1 MNLPEFSVN
10 RRVTITMMVLII
22 VLLGSISL
30 SKLGL
35 DLLPD
40 IEYPVVS
47 IMTTYPGAAPQEI
60 EEQVTRP
67 VEESVS
73 MVSGVKSVSSN
84 SEEGVSV
91 VMVEF
96 EWGTNLDFA
105 AQDIRDRI
113 SLIKDWLPE
122 DVSTPLVLKFDL
134 SMMPVVFYGVIGD
147 CSLKELR
154 KILEERVKDKI
165 ERIDGVASCMLM
177 GGQAREI
184 NISIDKAKLVAH
196 NLGLSQVISSLRA
209 TNLNFSAGHITRRY
223 KEYSVR
229 IVGEY
234 ENIDEIGN
242 TIIGNKNGV
251 PIYLKNIAELRDTH
265 KEIRSYGR
273 TQDKES
279 IILFIT
285 KQAGA
290 NTVIISNKVNKELQ
304 KIKDTLPSD
313 IQFHLFFDQGDM
325 IKEISTRTGETAL
338 WGGILAILFIFF
350 FLRNWRPT
358 LTIALAIP
366 FSIIATFIAI
376 YFAGYTLNMMTIAG
390 IALGVGMLVDNAVVV
405 IENIYRKM
413 EEGSNRRDAAIQGTT
428 EVGMAITASTLTTV
442 AVFIPLI
449 FSGGIAG
456 RLSRSLALTI
466 SFALFASLFIAFT
479 LVPML
484 ASILF
489 RRGVSQYAPTQEQ
502 KFNRFK
508 ERYGRVLQ
516 YALSHRR
523 RTLLISVAIFIA
535 TLCLIPLIGTEFM
548 PQMDMPFL
556 SINVTMPVGTSL
568 EETNRV
574 VLQFEDIL
582 KNIPEMEITSAW
594 IGLSEATQQDVAY
607 GSMSAGVNQ
616 AQVMGKLVERNTR
629 KRSGQEI
636 IEEIRKKIPHIEG
649 ATIEFADMS
658 GQMFGGGG
666 GPPINIK
673 IFGKDLSILKRIS
686 EQIASKIRD
695 VKGIKDIDTSIRKG
709 KPELQIRIDKEKA
722 ALFGL
727 TVYQVGQE
735 VRAATQ
741 GMLASRFREKGEEVD
756 MLLEFRNEDVK
767 NIKDI
772 ENIPIITPLGTSI
785 LLKQVAEIVLTEGPV
800 RIEREEQNR
809 KVSVTANIEHRD
821 LGSAVKDI
829 AKNIEPIKKTLPSG
843 YLIEFGGESEQMRE
857 TFITLG
863 TAVILALI
871 LVYMVMAAQFESFVH
886 PFVIMFTMPL
896 AAVGVIWA
904 LFITH
909 KAVSMMALVGVI
921 ILAGIVV
928 NNAIVFI
935 DYTNRLRKK
944 GLEIHEALVLAGKTR
959 LRPILI
965 TAFTTILGMLPM
977 AVSRSQGS
985 EMRSPMA
992 IVVMG
997 GLFVST
1003 LLTLIVI
1010 PLIYTIFDDLAQ
1022 KLRVRTKRVI
1032 HGDEG

>member
-1 MNLPEFSVN
+1 MNLPQFSVN

-22 VLLGSISL
+22 VLLGFISL

-47 IMTTYPGAAPQEI
+47 VMTTYPGAAPQEI

-67 VEESVS
+67 VEESLS
-73 MVSGVKSVSSN
+73 MVSGVKSVNSN

-147 CSLKELR
+147 CSLRELR
-154 KILEERVKDKI
+154 KTLEESVKDKI
-165 ERIDGVASCMLM
+165 ERIDGVASCMVM
-177 GGQAREI
+177 GGQGREI
-184 NISIDKAKLVAH
+184 NISIDKTKLVAH
-196 NLGLSQVISSLRA
+196 NLGLSQVISALRA
-209 TNLNFSAGHITRRY
+209 TNLNFSAGHITRKY

-234 ENIDEIGN
+234 QNIDEIGN
-242 TIIGNKNGV
+242 TIIGSKNGV
-251 PIYLKNIAELRDTH
+251 PIYLKNIAKLRDTH

-279 IILFIT
+279 VILFIT

-304 KIKDTLPSD
+304 KIKDTLPPD

-325 IKEISTRTGETAL
+325 IKKISTRTGETAL

-366 FSIIATFIAI
+366 FSIIVTFIAI
-376 YFAGYTLNMMTIAG
+376 YFAGYTLNLMTLAG

-413 EEGSNRRDAAIQGTT
+413 EEGSNRKDAAIQGTT

-442 AVFIPLI
+442 SVFIPLI

-489 RRGVSQYAPTQEQ
+489 KKRKEPRLGGEG
-502 KFNRFK
+502 FNRFK
-508 ERYGRVLQ
+508 EKYGKILQ
-516 YALSHRR
+516 YALTHRR
-523 RTLLISVAIFIA
+523 RTILISIVIFII

-548 PQMDMPFL
+548 PKMDIPFL
-556 SINVTMPVGTSL
+556 SVNITMPVGTSL

-574 VLQFEDIL
+574 ALQFEDIL
-582 KNIPEMEITSAW
+582 RDISGIEITSAW
-594 IGLSEATQQDVAY
+594 IGLSEATQYDVAY
-607 GSMSAGVNQ
+607 GSVSPGVNQ
-616 AQVMGKLVERNTR
+616 AQVMGKLVERNAR
-629 KRSGQEI
+629 KRSAQEI

-649 ATIEFADMS
+649 ATIEFVDVS
-658 GQMFGGGG
+658 GEMFGGGG
-666 GPPINIK
+666 GAPINVK

-686 EQIASKIRD
+686 EQIASKIKG
-695 VKGIKDIDTSIRKG
+695 VKGIKDIDTSLRQG

-727 TVYQVGQE
+727 TVYQIGQE

-741 GMLASRFREKGEEVD
+741 GMLASRFREEGEEVD

-767 NIKDI
+767 DIKGI
-772 ENIPIITPLGTSI
+772 ENVPIMTPFGTSI

-809 KVSVTANIEHRD
+809 KVSVTANIERRD
-821 LGSAVKDI
+821 LGSVVKDV
-829 AKNIEPIKKTLPSG
+829 ARDIEPIKKTLPSG
-843 YLIEFGGESEQMRE
+843 YSVEFGGEYEQMRE
-857 TFITLG
+857 TFTTLG
-863 TAVILALI
+863 IAFILAII

-909 KAVSMMALVGVI
+909 KAVSMPALMGVI

-944 GLEIHEALVLAGKTR
+944 GLEIYEALILAGKTR

-977 AVSRSQGS
+977 ALSRSEGS

-1022 KLRVRTKRVI
+1022 KLKVRTKRVI

>member
-1 MNLPEFSVN
+1 
-10 RRVTITMMVLII
+10 MMVLII
-22 VLLGSISL
+22 VLLGAISL

-47 IMTTYPGAAPQEI
+47 VMTTYPGAAPQEI

-67 VEESVS
+67 VEESLS
-73 MVSGVKSVSSN
+73 MVSGVKSVNSN

-147 CSLKELR
+147 CSLRELR
-154 KILEERVKDKI
+154 KTLEERVKDKI
-165 ERIDGVASCMLM
+165 ERIDGVASCMVM
-177 GGQAREI
+177 GGQGREI

-196 NLGLSQVISSLRA
+196 NLGLSQVISALRA
-209 TNLNFSAGHITRRY
+209 TNLNFSAGHITRKY

-234 ENIDEIGN
+234 QNIDEIGN
-242 TIIGNKNGV
+242 TIIGSKNGV

-279 IILFIT
+279 VILFIT

-290 NTVIISNKVNKELQ
+290 NTVIISNKVNKELE
-304 KIKDTLPSD
+304 KIKDTLPPD

-325 IKEISTRTGETAL
+325 IKKISQRTGETAL
-338 WGGILAILFIFF
+338 WGGILAILFIFL

-366 FSIIATFIAI
+366 FSIITTFIAI
-376 YFAGYTLNMMTIAG
+376 YFVGYTLNMMTLAG

-413 EEGSNRRDAAIQGTT
+413 EEGSNRKDAAIQGTT

-442 AVFIPLI
+442 SVFIPLI
-449 FSGGIAG
+449 FSAGIAG

-489 RRGVSQYAPTQEQ
+489 KKRKEVPQEQ
-502 KFNRFK
+502 GFNRFK
-508 ERYGRVLQ
+508 ERYGRLLK
-516 YALSHRR
+516 YALTHRR
-523 RTLLISVAIFIA
+523 RTVITSVVIFVA
-535 TLCLIPLIGTEFM
+535 TLCLIPLVGTEFM
-548 PQMDMPFL
+548 PKMDIPFL
-556 SINVTMPVGTSL
+556 SINIAMPVGTSL

-582 KNIPEMEITSAW
+582 RDIPEIEITSAW
-594 IGLSEATQQDVAY
+594 IGLSEATQYDVAY
-607 GSMSAGVNQ
+607 GSVSPGVNQ

-666 GPPINIK
+666 GAPINVK

-686 EQIASKIRD
+686 EQIASKIRG
-695 VKGIKDIDTSIRKG
+695 VKGIKDIDTSVRQG

-727 TVYQVGQE
+727 SVYQIGQE
-735 VRAATQ
+735 VRTATQ
-741 GMLASRFREKGEEVD
+741 GMLAGRFREEGEEVD

-772 ENIPIITPLGTSI
+772 ENIPITTPFGTSI

-809 KVSVTANIEHRD
+809 KVSVTANIERRD
-821 LGSAVKDI
+821 LGSVVRDVARD
-829 AKNIEPIKKTLPSG
+829 IEPIKKTLPSG
-843 YLIEFGGESEQMRE
+843 YLIEFGGEYEQMRE
-857 TFITLG
+857 TFLTLG
-863 TAVILALI
+863 IAFILAII

-909 KAVSMMALVGVI
+909 KAVSMPALMGVI

-977 AVSRSQGS
+977 AISRSQGS

-1010 PLIYTIFDDLAQ
+1010 PLIYTIFDDLAERIR
-1022 KLRVRTKRVI
+1022 KRTKRVVLR
-1032 HGDEG
+1032 E

>member
-1 MNLPEFSVN
+1 MNLPQFSVN
-10 RRVTITMMVLII
+10 RRVTITMVVLII
-22 VLLGSISL
+22 VLLGFISL

-47 IMTTYPGAAPQEI
+47 IMTTYLGVASQEM

-67 VEESVS
+67 IEESVS
-73 MVSGVKSVSSN
+73 MISGVKSVSSS

-91 VMVEF
+91 VIVEF

-113 SLIKDWLPE
+113 GLIGDWLPE

-134 SMMPVVFYGVIGD
+134 SMMPVVFYGATGN
-147 CSLKELR
+147 CNLKELR
-154 KILEERVKDKI
+154 KVLEERVKDRI
-165 ERIDGVASCMLM
+165 ERINGVASCMLM
-177 GGQAREI
+177 GGQEREI
-184 NISIDKAKLVAH
+184 NISIDKAKLVSY
-196 NLGLSQVISSLRA
+196 NLGLTQVISALRTA
-209 TNLNFSAGHITRRY
+209 NLNFSAGHIIRGY
-223 KEYSVR
+223 KEYSIR

-234 ENIDEIGN
+234 ESIDEIGN
-242 TIIGNKNGV
+242 TIIGGKQES
-251 PIYLKNIAELRDTH
+251 PIYLKDIAELKDTH

-273 TQDKES
+273 TQGKES
-279 IILFIT
+279 IVVFIT
-285 KQAGA
+285 KQAGS
-290 NTVIISNKVNKELQ
+290 NTVVISNKVTKEIE
-304 KIKDTLPSD
+304 KIKTSLPHN
-313 IQFHLFFDQGDM
+313 IQLHLFFDQGDM
-325 IKEISTRTGETAL
+325 IKKISKRTGETAL
-338 WGGILAILFIFF
+338 WGGIFAILFIFF

-366 FSIIATFIAI
+366 FSIIVTFIAI
-376 YFAGYTLNMMTIAG
+376 YFAGYTLNLMTLAG

-405 IENIYRKM
+405 IENIHRKM
-413 EEGSNRRDAAIQGTT
+413 EEGSDRKDAAIYGTT

-442 AVFIPLI
+442 SVFVPLI
-449 FSGGIAG
+449 FSAGIAG

-484 ASILF
+484 ASTLF
-489 RRGVSQYAPTQEQ
+489 KKRREIPWER
-502 KFNRFK
+502 KFDKFRGK
-508 ERYGRVLQ
+508 YGRFLQ
-516 YALSHRR
+516 YALTHRR
-523 RTLLISVAIFIA
+523 RTLLTTVVIFII
-535 TLCLIPLIGTEFM
+535 TLCLIPLVGTEFM
-548 PQMDMPFL
+548 PQMDIPFL

-574 VLQFEDIL
+574 SSELENIFKD
-582 KNIPEMEITSAW
+582 IPEVENTSSW
-594 IGLSEATQQDVAY
+594 IGLSEATQYDVAY

-616 AQVMGKLVERNTR
+616 AQVMGKLVERNAR
-629 KRSGQEI
+629 KRSAQEI

-649 ATIEFADMS
+649 ANIEFADMG

-666 GPPINIK
+666 GPPINVK

-686 EQIASKIRD
+686 EQIASEIDD
-695 VKGIKDIDTSIRKG
+695 VKGIKDIDTSLRQG
-709 KPELQIRIDKEKA
+709 KPELQVRIDKEKA

-727 TVYQVGQE
+727 TVYQIGQE
-735 VRAATQ
+735 VRTATQ
-741 GMLASRFREKGEEVD
+741 GMVASRFREKGEEVD
-756 MLLEFRNEDVK
+756 MLVEFRNEDVK
-767 NIKDI
+767 AVKDI
-772 ENIPIITPLGTSI
+772 ENIPIMTPPGTSI

-821 LGSAVKDI
+821 LGSVVGDI
-829 AKNIEPIKKTLPSG
+829 AKKVEPIKKTLPSG
-843 YLIEFGGESEQMRE
+843 YSIEFGGEYEQMKE

-863 TAVILALI
+863 IAFILAIILI
-871 LVYMVMAAQFESFVH
+871 YMVMAAQFESFVH

-896 AAVGVIWA
+896 ASVGVIWA

-909 KAVSMMALVGVI
+909 KAVSMPALMGVI

-944 GLEIHEALVLAGKTR
+944 GLEIYEALILAGKTR

-977 AVSRSQGS
+977 ALSRSEGS

-1010 PLIYTIFDDLAQ
+1010 PIIYTIFDDLAQ
-1022 KLRVRTKRVI
+1022 KLRARTKRVI